1 MAALSGVAESP
12 ERLERIV
19 VPYEKKGIY
28 EVELYAQAKW
38 WKFVVDDLLPTRKG
52 GKYLRYA
59 KPAKGNAIWPMIFE
73 KAFAKF
79 HTSYGQLSHG
89 QNYEALYTITGMPFS
104 RYNVSK
110 LTDDQIFEIMHIA
123 DQQNYIIQGASQKEF
138 NNIVTD
144 HAYTVIGVET
154 LETPNNGTVNL
165 LKLRNPW
172 GMEMYDGH
180 GQTRIPYGPKIFWQK
195 WSTQLRMMEYSL

>member
-12 ERLERIV
+12 ERLERIII
-19 VPYEKKGIY
+19 PYEKKGIY

-59 KPAKGNAIWPMIFE
+59 KPAKGNAIWPMILE

-89 QNYEALYTITGMPFS
+89 QNYEALYTVTGMPFS

-110 LTDDQIFEIMHIA
+110 LTDD
-123 DQQNYIIQGASQKEF
+123 
-138 NNIVTD
+138 
-144 HAYTVIGVET
+144 
-154 LETPNNGTVNL
+154 
-165 LKLRNPW
+165 
-172 GMEMYDGH
+172 
-180 GQTRIPYGPKIFWQK
+180 
-195 WSTQLRMMEYSL
+195 